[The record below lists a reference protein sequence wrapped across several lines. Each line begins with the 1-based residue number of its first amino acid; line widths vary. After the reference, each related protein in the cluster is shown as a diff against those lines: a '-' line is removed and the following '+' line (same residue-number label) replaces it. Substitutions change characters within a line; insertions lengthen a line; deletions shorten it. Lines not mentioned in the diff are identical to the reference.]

1 MENMDEKIIKQ
12 RAAMEEFEKQ
22 RFSKETI
29 EKENEQS
36 IFEGTIEVNKIPVK
50 FSERLL
56 FDGQIGIWMPEDFE
70 ELSQENIDAIYLLGN
85 KPDMVFGNSYLNFSL
100 GFN

>member
-36 IFEGTIEVNKIPVK
+36 IFEGTIEK
-50 FSERLL
+50 
-56 FDGQIGIWMPEDFE
+56 
-70 ELSQENIDAIYLLGN
+70 
-85 KPDMVFGNSYLNFSL
+85 
-100 GFN
+100 